1 MNGSDD
7 GDGDGAPLRV
17 IDFLASSEHRIE
29 TLEFLVEEGTA
40 TRRDVRSE
48 VDASRSTVR
57 RTLEG
62 FLDRG
67 WVESTT
73 EGYRITTAGKL
84 MADVFGR
91 LGERVERVETY
102 APLLRW
108 LPPSSLDV
116 DLAWLEGGTL
126 TVATEADPYAP
137 AQTQTETV
145 RTAERFRGFLPAIER
160 EGTELVHERITAGE
174 LTASIVVSPAVKAV
188 IHSDPFAE
196 QFREQLATG
205 RLDVFVSPDPLPYYL
220 GLPDQDGVEI
230 GGMDEDGIPRA
241 LLQSTN
247 DDLRR
252 WGEETFESAR
262 ADAERLTEGDL

>member
-1 MNGSDD
+1 MNGSND
-7 GDGDGAPLRV
+7 GDGGGTPLQV
-17 IDFLASSEHRIE
+17 IDFLVSSEHRIE
-29 TLEFLVEEGTA
+29 TLHFIIEEGTV

-48 VDASRSTVR
+48 IDASRSTVR

-62 FLDRG
+62 FLEHG
-67 WVESTT
+67 WVESTA
-73 EGYRITTAGKL
+73 EGYRITPAGEL
-84 MADVFGR
+84 MAEAFDQF
-91 LGERVERVETY
+91 GERVECIDTY
-102 APLLRW
+102 APLLWW
-108 LPPSSLDV
+108 LQPSSLDV
-116 DLAWLEGGTL
+116 DLSWLEDGSL

-145 RTAERFRGFLPAIER
+145 RTADRFRGFLPAIER
-160 EGTELVHERITAGE
+160 DGAELVHERITAGE
-174 LTASIVVSPAVKAV
+174 FTASIVVSPAVSEV
-188 IHSDPFAE
+188 IRSDPFAE

-220 GLPDQDGVEI
+220 GLPDEDGVEI

>member
-1 MNGSDD
+1 MNGS
-7 GDGDGAPLRV
+7 GDGDGSPPQV
-17 IDFLASSEHRIE
+17 IDFLAASEHRIE
-29 TLEFLVEEGTA
+29 TLRVLVEQGTV

-62 FLDRG
+62 FLERG

-73 EGYRITTAGKL
+73 DGYRITPAGEL
-84 MADVFGR
+84 MVDVFGQFV
-91 LGERVERVETY
+91 ERVERVETY
-102 APLLRW
+102 TPLLRW
-108 LPPSSLDV
+108 LPPSALDV

-160 EGTELVHERITAGE
+160 DGTELVHDRITAGE
-174 LTASIVVSPAVKAV
+174 LTASIVVSPAVSETV
-188 IHSDPFAE
+188 RSDPFE
-196 QFREQLATG
+196 ELLREQLATG

-220 GLPDQDGVEI
+220 GLPDEDGVEI
-230 GGMDEDGIPRA
+230 GGMDDDGIPRA